1 MLLARKNRGVALRKF
16 IPLFLLIFY
25 CSLWI
30 CSQDDGVLKI
40 EASVRPEILSGNQ
53 DGKIVLKLSLPEGI
67 TIVPQPFF
75 SVEFVPRKDIV
86 FAKTILAASDLDLE
100 ILKENGE
107 EYFNLDKP
115 IEIPFKV
122 SGEAERGKYR
132 LEGKIKYFACS
143 KEEGWC
149 LKSTSKFFLSFS
161 IRDTSVEKKLSI
173 S

>member
-1 MLLARKNRGVALRKF
+1 MLTARKNGGVALRKF
-16 IPLFLLIFY
+16 VPLLLLIFY
-25 CSLWI
+25 CSLCL

-40 EASVRPEILSGNQ
+40 EASARPEILSRNQ
-53 DGKIVLKLSLPEGI
+53 EGKIVLKLLLPEGI
-67 TIVPQPFF
+67 TIIPQPFF
-75 SVEFVPRKDIV
+75 SVEFIPRKEVV
-86 FAKTILAASDLDLE
+86 FTKMILAASDLDLE

-122 SGEAERGKYR
+122 SGEAERGKCR

-143 KEEGWC
+143 KDEGWC
-149 LKSTSKFFLSFS
+149 LKSTSKFFLDFY